1 MKHPLLAAAA
11 LLLFAACSTEQ
22 APLVAKDVVVTRPVP
37 GMQMSAGYL
46 TLSNNTA
53 VTITI
58 DRVASPEFESVA
70 MHESVLEDGVSR
82 MYPLDTVAIPA
93 GESVQFKPGGKHL
106 MLMRPTGD
114 TGSTTLE
121 FFSGDA
127 LLLRV
132 DATMS
137 D

>member
-1 MKHPLLAAAA
+1 M
-11 LLLFAACSTEQ
+11 
-22 APLVAKDVVVTRPVP
+22 R
-37 GMQMSAGYL
+37 MSAGYL

-53 VTITI
+53 QTITI

-70 MHESVLEDGVSR
+70 MHESVLENGISR
-82 MYPLDTVAIPA
+82 MLPLDTVAIPG
-93 GESVQFKPGGKHL
+93 GESVQFRPGGKHL

-114 TGSTTLE
+114 TGSATLE
-121 FFSGDA
+121 FYFGDA
-127 LLLRV
+127 LLLTV

>member
-1 MKHPLLAAAA
+1 MKHSSLLVTA
-11 LLLFAACSTEQ
+11 LSLVAACATEQ
-22 APLVAKDVVVTRPVP
+22 APLVASDVVVTRP
-37 GMQMSAGYL
+37 GRGAQMSAGYF

-53 VTITI
+53 DTITI

-70 MHESVLEDGVSR
+70 MHESVLEDGISR
-82 MYPLDTVAIPA
+82 MYPLATVAIPA

-106 MLMRPTGD
+106 MLMRPTG
-114 TGSTTLE
+114 GAASTTLE
-121 FFSGDA
+121 FYASDA
-127 LLLRV
+127 LLLTV

>member
-1 MKHPLLAAAA
+1 MKHVSLLVTVLLLLAA
-11 LLLFAACSTEQ
+11 CSPEQ
-22 APLVAKDVVVTRPVP
+22 APLVANDVVVTRPAP
-37 GMQMSAGYL
+37 GMGMSAGYL

-53 VTITI
+53 ETITI

-70 MHESVLEDGVSR
+70 MHESVLENGVSR
-82 MYPLDTVAIPA
+82 MIPLDSVKIPG

-114 TGSTTLE
+114 AGSATLE
-121 FFSGDA
+121 FYSGEA
-127 LLLRV
+127 LLLTV
-132 DATMS
+132 DATMG

>member
-1 MKHPLLAAAA
+1 MRYSSLLVTA
-11 LLLFAACSTEQ
+11 LLLFSACSAEQ
-22 APLVAKDVVVTRPVP
+22 APLVASDVVVARPVS

-53 VTITI
+53 NTITI

-70 MHESVLEDGVSR
+70 MHESVLDNGISR
-82 MYPLDTVAIPA
+82 MYPLDTVSIPA
-93 GESVQFKPGGKHL
+93 GKSVQFKPGGKHL

-114 TGSTTLE
+114 VDSATLE
-121 FFSGDA
+121 FYAGDA
-127 LLLRV
+127 LLLTV

>member
-1 MKHPLLAAAA
+1 MKHFSLLVVA
-11 LLLFAACSTEQ
+11 LLLFAACSAEQ
-22 APLVAKDVVVTRPVP
+22 APLVANDVVITRPPP

-53 VTITI
+53 ATITI
-58 DRVASPEFESVA
+58 DRVASPEFASVA
-70 MHESVLEDGVSR
+70 MHESVLEDGISR

-93 GESVQFKPGGKHL
+93 GESVHFKPGGKHL

-114 TGSTTLE
+114 ASSTTLE
-121 FFSGDA
+121 FYSGDA
-127 LLLRV
+127 LLLTV

>member
-1 MKHPLLAAAA
+1 MKHASSLLIVV
-11 LLLFAACSTEQ
+11 LLLAACSTEQ
-22 APLVAKDVVVTRPVP
+22 APLVANDVVVSRPVP

-53 VTITI
+53 DTITI
-58 DRVASPEFESVA
+58 DRVVSPQFESVA
-70 MHESVLEDGVSR
+70 MHESVLEDGVAR

-93 GESVQFKPGGKHL
+93 GESLQFRPGGKHL
-106 MLMRPTGD
+106 MLMRPTGEAG
-114 TGSTTLE
+114 TTTLE
-121 FFSGDA
+121 FYAGDA
-127 LLLRV
+127 LLLTV

>member
-1 MKHPLLAAAA
+1 MKHSSLPVIA
-11 LLLFAACSTEQ
+11 LLMLAACSTEQ
-22 APLVAKDVVVTRPVP
+22 APLVANDVVVTRPVP

-53 VTITI
+53 ETITI

-70 MHESVLEDGVSR
+70 MHESVLEDGISR
-82 MYPLDTVAIPA
+82 MYPLDSVAIPA

-114 TGSTTLE
+114 AVAATLE
-121 FFSGDA
+121 FYSGDA
-127 LLLRV
+127 LLLTI